1 MFLQGIVMTLV
12 TGLVWCCIG
21 IVYSRAAQKERG
33 FYLFLFLSA
42 FFFAV
47 MSWCCAAPSPAEVG
61 MVAEIAA
68 IMIPAAAASQLGFLA
83 LGRAMRHGSH
93 GVSWS
98 IAQSAMLCPFA
109 AGMFLFGEEVSPLR
123 VAGMILLL
131 ASLVP
136 LGRSQCG
143 ESAAR
148 GGRAF
153 LIPAFLAFGLIG
165 LQQTLTLLPNRI
177 PGVDSAAL
185 SWRIPLYSLC
195 GLGWIVAV
203 IRFREFRI
211 PGIALLAL
219 LNGALATV
227 GQWTFYRAL
236 DLLVECDAAGIAYP
250 LAVGSSVALFF
261 LYTEWIRKER
271 TGPAGMFGVLLAVLG
286 MLLLAF

>member
-1 MFLQGIVMTLV
+1 
-12 TGLVWCCIG
+12 
-21 IVYSRAAQKERG
+21 
-33 FYLFLFLSA
+33 
-42 FFFAV
+42 
-47 MSWCCAAPSPAEVG
+47 
-61 MVAEIAA
+61 
-68 IMIPAAAASQLGFLA
+68 
-83 LGRAMRHGSH
+83 
-93 GVSWS
+93 
-98 IAQSAMLCPFA
+98 
-109 AGMFLFGEEVSPLR
+109 
-123 VAGMILLL
+123 MILLL

-271 TGPAGMFGVLLAVLG
+271 TGPAGMSGVLLAVLG